1 MKHLQKIKLSNI
13 RRFGENVEI
22 GLAKGVTILLA
33 PNGTGKT
40 ALFEAIELALT
51 GGIRRLGNNIDPI
64 IRDKENLAQVRLD
77 FDNDHFCEV
86 SLTKGNAAVLTGDH
100 AELFGN
106 VEKQDLPFLL
116 QLTHFLNQQGNNWFV
131 NAHGTDGGSQLD
143 HLSIGR
149 EATEVNQ
156 LIPAAKRAAGAELQQ
171 AQRDFDEINLL
182 WTTWQTLLGKRND
195 RAIAPVNTLTAK
207 SDLLTLLN
215 GIAVTLPA
223 FPVRKTDQ
231 LLALKIMGGELRTA
245 LRSFINELKDRLN
258 ELKTLEPLPDSHQEL
273 TKELARRRQELGQ
286 KQLQLEQYLAQ
297 AMQSESDLK
306 ALRAAKDIKLNENF
320 RLLERKKIIN
330 QRQFFHEQVRSL
342 EQLANLKKE
351 ELLSA
356 RQQQDGLNSRISS
369 AEEKEAFWQIV
380 ERRREAIA
388 VQERSLAQMEGAQ
401 KTISSLSASR
411 DTVVNFTLPDRQ
423 AALLKAE
430 TNAASALIAE
440 KNVRAELVQSETALK
455 SLTAATD
462 VIKQALALIV
472 SKYPQERGDCPVCA
486 AVYLPEEL
494 QRRMLVKVNED
505 DPGISALTELV
516 NRATGNLRRIEM
528 ERLAAETAV
537 QQQKEAIL
545 KTQQELTSLNQQL
558 QTSYTLYFPEAAT
571 PAATTDLLQQIRA
584 GIAQARQQL
593 EAEIGTQAIP
603 PNEDTIVSLSEQLIQ
618 VNERVVKLLEE
629 LNQLSIA
636 LNDALLSRNK
646 AVEDTVDWINVD
658 ELNGL
663 IFLTEKE
670 QAEGERAVS
679 ELQRHLANLQ
689 ADIKAVRDAVQT
701 IEIDVSAATG
711 RLSELRSRWTNAKL
725 TGEVDA
731 GNLDTVIQNADTRM
745 NATERQLITLNEI
758 DQELSRL
765 QIIEEELKI
774 EQDIEATRGALSEA
788 IYQQRLEE
796 RMSKARQKLEWVR
809 SNIEILNEL
818 SAKLNSEL
826 QIVYERLRSVNPLWQ
841 SLLKRIIVEPRF
853 SSAALDSYGHYKKS
867 HASVN
872 VQLHESDVL
881 VSHVA
886 SEAQITDLQLTFLL
900 SMAHKYHWT
909 PWKTLLLD
917 DPTQHHDLV
926 HASAVFDLLRDFVA
940 DHDFQ
945 IIMAT
950 HDSVQAKFFMR
961 KLENDGIPVKIITL
975 GAAENGVLVRTIS
988 QSQTN

>member
-22 GLAKGVTILLA
+22 SLAKGVTILLA

-51 GGIRRLGNNIDPI
+51 GGIRRLGNSVDPI
-64 IRDKENLAQVRLD
+64 IRDKESLAQVRLD
-77 FDNDHFCEV
+77 FEDDHFCEV
-86 SLTKGNAAVLTGDH
+86 SLTKGNAPILSGNH
-100 AELFGN
+100 EELFGN

-182 WTTWQTLLGKRND
+182 WTNWQTLLGKRND

-207 SDLLTLLN
+207 ADLLTQLN
-215 GIAVTLPA
+215 GIAVTLPD

-231 LLALKIMGGELRTA
+231 LLALKIMGGEMRTA
-245 LRSFINELKDRLN
+245 LQSFINALKDRLN
-258 ELKTLEPLPDSHQEL
+258 ELQALVPLPDSHQEL
-273 TKELARRRQELGQ
+273 TKEIARLRQELQQ
-286 KQLQLEQYLAQ
+286 KQLQLEQYLTQ
-297 AMQSESDLK
+297 ATQAESDLK
-306 ALRAAKDIKLNENF
+306 SLRVAKDIKQNENF
-320 RLLERKKIIN
+320 RLLERKKVIN
-330 QRQFFHEQVRSL
+330 QRQFLDEQVKSL

-351 ELLSA
+351 ELLA
-356 RQQQDGLNSRISS
+356 ATQQQDSLNNQIDA
-369 AEEKEAFWQIV
+369 AEQRKAFWQAI
-380 ERRREAIA
+380 ERRREVIA
-388 VQERSLAQMEGAQ
+388 GQERSLAQMEDAQ
-401 KTISSLSASR
+401 KTINSLGASR
-411 DTVVNFTLPDRQ
+411 DTVTNFTLPDQQDVLRE
-423 AALLKAE
+423 AE
-430 TNAASALIAE
+430 TNAASALTAE
-440 KNVRAELVQSETALK
+440 NNVRAALAQSETALK
-455 SLTAATD
+455 SLTAAND
-462 VIKQALALIV
+462 VIKQALALIA
-472 SKYPQERGDCPVCA
+472 SKYPQDRGDCPVCA

-505 DPGISALTELV
+505 DPGISALTALV
-516 NRATGNLRRIEM
+516 HQATGNLRRAEM

-545 KTQQELTSLNQQL
+545 TTELKLASLNEQVQAK
-558 QTSYTLYFPEAAT
+558 YTTYFPDAVT
-571 PAATTDLLQQIRA
+571 PTAIVDLLKQLRD
-584 GIAQARQQL
+584 GIAQTRQQL
-593 EAEIGTQAIP
+593 EAETGAQTMP
-603 PNEDTIVSLSEQLIQ
+603 SDEDTLVILSEQLIK
-618 VNERVVKLLEE
+618 VNERVLKLLEE

-646 AVEDTVDWINVD
+646 AVEDTADWVNAD
-658 ELNGL
+658 ELTGL
-663 IFLTEKE
+663 ILFNEKE
-670 QAEGERAVS
+670 QAESERAVS
-679 ELQRHLANLQ
+679 ELQRRLVNLQ
-689 ADIKAVRDAVQT
+689 ADIKAARDAVQT
-701 IEIDVSAATG
+701 IEMEVSAATG

-725 TGEVDA
+725 TGEVNA
-731 GNLDTVIQNADTRM
+731 ENLSTVIQNADVRM
-745 NATERQLITLNEI
+745 NASERQLTTLNEV

-765 QIIEEELKI
+765 QVIEEELKI
-774 EQDIEATRGALSEA
+774 EQDIEATRGAVSEA
-788 IYQQRLEE
+788 IYQAGLEE
-796 RMSKARQKLEWVR
+796 RLSKARQKLAWVR

-818 SAKLNSEL
+818 SAKLNDEL

-853 SSAALDSYGHYKKS
+853 SSTALDSYGHYKKS

-900 SMAHKYHWT
+900 AMAHKYHWT

-940 DHDFQ
+940 DYDFQ

-950 HDSVQAKFFMR
+950 HDPVQAKFFMR
-961 KLENDGIPVKIITL
+961 KLENDGIPVNIITL
-975 GAAENGVLVRTIS
+975 GAAENGVLVRMIS
-988 QSQTN
+988 QSLTN